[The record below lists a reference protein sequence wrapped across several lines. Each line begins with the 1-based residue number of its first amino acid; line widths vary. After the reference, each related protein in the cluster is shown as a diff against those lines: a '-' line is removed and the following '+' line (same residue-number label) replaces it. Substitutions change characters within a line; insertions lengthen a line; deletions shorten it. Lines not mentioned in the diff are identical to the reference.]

1 MLFVAGDEDGAR
13 RREARKHGVRIGDLG
28 VRNNQGG
35 EVGKRHCDFVPAFA
49 PMDVR
54 SVVLPSALCSGGPER
69 SGQAV
74 LAAVGPHPFPLCG
87 ITLSLGE
94 RAGS

>member
-1 MLFVAGDEDGAR
+1 
-13 RREARKHGVRIGDLG
+13 
-28 VRNNQGG
+28 
-35 EVGKRHCDFVPAFA
+35 
-49 PMDVR
+49 MDVR